1 MPEDSSHFKVIA
13 MPGWERDL
21 RKVIRGRPAVA
32 DAVQELL
39 VILRRDPHNRTGQ
52 YKIKKLAGYKTGE
65 GQWRIRIPAAI

>member
-39 VILRRDPHNRTGQ
+39 VILRRDPHRIQNGRRPMANP
-52 YKIKKLAGYKTGE
+52 LE
-65 GQWRIRIPAAI
+65 GIPAAI